1 MLAMKYVYGDYQD
14 SSRHIMFVLVC
25 FISAILAVKEYNI
38 ITQKE
43 GIKRLRDYS
52 TEKNNLL
59 AEKNKMLTVTM
70 NNEIR
75 IATLSERNRIAREI
89 HDNVGHM
96 LSRAILQLGA
106 IMTVYRKDTIYDNL
120 VPIKYS
126 LDTAMNNIRESVHD
140 LHKDGFNVKETAE
153 SILSALG
160 NYDIDPDFEAEIEAL
175 MEKKHY
181 DMVFTV
187 NYFALISNT
196 CQKMGVKYVSW
207 TCDNPLISMYH
218 ISVFNDCNYIF
229 TFDKT
234 NYLEFKEMGVKHIW
248 YLPLA
253 VDVDRIDMILQKSED
268 SVKYRG
274 DIAFVGSLYERNSY
288 DKIKNRLPEY
298 LRGYFDAVMEAQLN
312 ISGANIVEPMLTT
325 NILEQLQEYFQL
337 EKSEGSFSDLGL
349 IFQTTVL
356 GFKIAEIERRR
367 ALIELS
373 KHYRVNVYSNSDV
386 SDLLRIQYCGSV
398 DYWSE
403 MPKVFRM
410 SKINLNFTI
419 PNIKSGIPLRIW
431 DVLGCGGFL
440 LTNYQAEI
448 PYYFKEGEDLV
459 CFDGLEDLC
468 EKVGYYLEHEEE
480 RKRIAWNG
488 YHKVR
493 EKHSYIERI
502 HTILDTVAGE
512 DAK

>member
-1 MLAMKYVYGDYQD
+1 M
-14 SSRHIMFVLVC
+14 HILMYRWK
-25 FISAILAVKEYNI
+25 AYNY
-38 ITQKE
+38 
-43 GIKRLRDYS
+43 RDIEQTFLLLGHTVDNIEQELGSYDVS
-52 TEKNNLL
+52 PEFERVIEEK
-59 AEKNKMLTVTM
+59 
-70 NNEIR
+70 IR
-75 IATLSERNRIAREI
+75 GT
-89 HDNVGHM
+89 
-96 LSRAILQLGA
+96 
-106 IMTVYRKDTIYDNL
+106 
-120 VPIKYS
+120 
-126 LDTAMNNIRESVHD
+126 
-140 LHKDGFNVKETAE
+140 
-153 SILSALG
+153 
-160 NYDIDPDFEAEIEAL
+160 
-175 MEKKHY
+175 HY

-187 NYFALISNT
+187 NYFPLISNVCERT
-196 CQKMGVKYVSW
+196 GVKYVSW

-218 ISVFNDCNYIF
+218 ESVFHACNYIF

-234 NYLEFKEMGVKHIW
+234 NYLEFRGMGVKHIW

-253 VDVDRIDMILQKSED
+253 VDTERMDALLGAPEKPERRNATQDSEMR
-268 SVKYRG
+268 KYRG
-274 DIAFVGSLYERNSY
+274 DVAFVGSLYERNSY

-502 HTILDTVAGE
+502 HIILDTVAGE

>member
-1 MLAMKYVYGDYQD
+1 M
-14 SSRHIMFVLVC
+14 HILMYRWK
-25 FISAILAVKEYNI
+25 AYNY
-38 ITQKE
+38 
-43 GIKRLRDYS
+43 RDIEQTFLLLGHTVDNIEQELGSYDVS
-52 TEKNNLL
+52 PEFERVIEEK
-59 AEKNKMLTVTM
+59 
-70 NNEIR
+70 IR
-75 IATLSERNRIAREI
+75 GT
-89 HDNVGHM
+89 
-96 LSRAILQLGA
+96 
-106 IMTVYRKDTIYDNL
+106 
-120 VPIKYS
+120 
-126 LDTAMNNIRESVHD
+126 
-140 LHKDGFNVKETAE
+140 
-153 SILSALG
+153 
-160 NYDIDPDFEAEIEAL
+160 
-175 MEKKHY
+175 HY

-187 NYFALISNT
+187 NYFPLISNVCERT
-196 CQKMGVKYVSW
+196 GVKYVSW

-218 ISVFNDCNYIF
+218 ESVFHACNYIF

-234 NYLEFKEMGVKHIW
+234 NYLEFRGMGVKHIW

-253 VDVDRIDMILQKSED
+253 VDTERMDALLGAPEKPERRNATQDSEMR
-268 SVKYRG
+268 KYRG
-274 DIAFVGSLYERNSY
+274 DVAFVGSLYERNSY

-403 MPKVFRM
+403 MPKVFRLL
-410 SKINLNFTI
+410 KINLNFTI

-459 CFDGLEDLC
+459 CFDSLEDLC

-488 YHKVR
+488 YRKVR

-502 HTILDTVAGE
+502 RTILDTVACE

>member
-1 MLAMKYVYGDYQD
+1 M
-14 SSRHIMFVLVC
+14 HILMYRWK
-25 FISAILAVKEYNI
+25 AYNY
-38 ITQKE
+38 
-43 GIKRLRDYS
+43 RDIEQTFLLLGHTVDNIEQELGSYDVS
-52 TEKNNLL
+52 PEFERVIEEK
-59 AEKNKMLTVTM
+59 
-70 NNEIR
+70 IR
-75 IATLSERNRIAREI
+75 GT
-89 HDNVGHM
+89 
-96 LSRAILQLGA
+96 
-106 IMTVYRKDTIYDNL
+106 
-120 VPIKYS
+120 
-126 LDTAMNNIRESVHD
+126 
-140 LHKDGFNVKETAE
+140 
-153 SILSALG
+153 
-160 NYDIDPDFEAEIEAL
+160 
-175 MEKKHY
+175 HY

-187 NYFALISNT
+187 NYFPLISNVCERT
-196 CQKMGVKYVSW
+196 GVKYVSW

-218 ISVFNDCNYIF
+218 ESVFHACNYIF

-234 NYLEFKEMGVKHIW
+234 NYLEFRGMGVKHIW

-253 VDVDRIDMILQKSED
+253 VDTERMDALLGVPEKPERRNATQDSEMR
-268 SVKYRG
+268 KYRG
-274 DIAFVGSLYERNSY
+274 DVAFVGSLYERNSY

-459 CFDGLEDLC
+459 CFDSLEDLC

-488 YHKVR
+488 YRKVR

-502 HTILDTVAGE
+502 RTILDTVACE

>member
-1 MLAMKYVYGDYQD
+1 M
-14 SSRHIMFVLVC
+14 HILMYRWK
-25 FISAILAVKEYNI
+25 AYNY
-38 ITQKE
+38 
-43 GIKRLRDYS
+43 RDIEQTFLLLGHTVDNIEQELGSYDVS
-52 TEKNNLL
+52 PEFERVIEEK
-59 AEKNKMLTVTM
+59 
-70 NNEIR
+70 IR
-75 IATLSERNRIAREI
+75 GT
-89 HDNVGHM
+89 
-96 LSRAILQLGA
+96 
-106 IMTVYRKDTIYDNL
+106 
-120 VPIKYS
+120 
-126 LDTAMNNIRESVHD
+126 
-140 LHKDGFNVKETAE
+140 
-153 SILSALG
+153 
-160 NYDIDPDFEAEIEAL
+160 
-175 MEKKHY
+175 HY

-187 NYFALISNT
+187 NYFPLISNVCERT
-196 CQKMGVKYVSW
+196 GVKYVSW

-218 ISVFNDCNYIF
+218 ESVFHDCNYIF

-234 NYLEFKEMGVKHIW
+234 NYLEFRGMGVKHIW

-253 VDVDRIDMILQKSED
+253 VDTERMDALLGAPEKAGRRKVAQDPEMQ
-268 SVKYRG
+268 KYRG
-274 DIAFVGSLYERNSY
+274 DVAFVGSLYERNSY

-459 CFDGLEDLC
+459 CFDSLEDLC

-488 YHKVR
+488 YRKVR

-502 HTILDTVAGE
+502 RTILDTVACE

>member
-1 MLAMKYVYGDYQD
+1 M
-14 SSRHIMFVLVC
+14 HILMYRWK
-25 FISAILAVKEYNI
+25 AYNY
-38 ITQKE
+38 
-43 GIKRLRDYS
+43 RDIEQTFLLLGHTVDNIEQELGSYDVS
-52 TEKNNLL
+52 PEFERVIEEK
-59 AEKNKMLTVTM
+59 
-70 NNEIR
+70 IR
-75 IATLSERNRIAREI
+75 GT
-89 HDNVGHM
+89 
-96 LSRAILQLGA
+96 
-106 IMTVYRKDTIYDNL
+106 
-120 VPIKYS
+120 
-126 LDTAMNNIRESVHD
+126 
-140 LHKDGFNVKETAE
+140 
-153 SILSALG
+153 
-160 NYDIDPDFEAEIEAL
+160 
-175 MEKKHY
+175 HY

-187 NYFALISNT
+187 NYFPLISNVCERT
-196 CQKMGVKYVSW
+196 GVKYISW

-218 ISVFNDCNYIF
+218 ESVFHACNYIF

-234 NYLEFKEMGVKHIW
+234 NDLEFRGMGVKHNW

-253 VDVDRIDMILQKSED
+253 VDTERMDALLGAPEEAGRWKAAQDPEMR
-268 SVKYRG
+268 KYRG
-274 DIAFVGSLYERNSY
+274 DVAFVGSLYERNSY

>member
-1 MLAMKYVYGDYQD
+1 M
-14 SSRHIMFVLVC
+14 HILMYRWK
-25 FISAILAVKEYNI
+25 AYNY
-38 ITQKE
+38 
-43 GIKRLRDYS
+43 RDIEQTFLLLGHTVDNIEQELGSYDVS
-52 TEKNNLL
+52 PEFERVIEEK
-59 AEKNKMLTVTM
+59 
-70 NNEIR
+70 IR
-75 IATLSERNRIAREI
+75 GT
-89 HDNVGHM
+89 
-96 LSRAILQLGA
+96 
-106 IMTVYRKDTIYDNL
+106 Y
-120 VPIKYS
+120 
-126 LDTAMNNIRESVHD
+126 
-140 LHKDGFNVKETAE
+140 
-153 SILSALG
+153 
-160 NYDIDPDFEAEIEAL
+160 
-175 MEKKHY
+175 Y

-187 NYFALISNT
+187 NYFPLISNVCERT
-196 CQKMGVKYVSW
+196 GVKYVSW

-218 ISVFNDCNYIF
+218 ESVFHDCNYIF

-234 NYLEFKEMGVKHIW
+234 NYLEFRGMGVKHIW

-253 VDVDRIDMILQKSED
+253 VDTERMDALLGVPEEVGRWKVAQDPEMQ
-268 SVKYRG
+268 KYRG
-274 DIAFVGSLYERNSY
+274 DVAFVGSLYERNSY

>member
-1 MLAMKYVYGDYQD
+1 M
-14 SSRHIMFVLVC
+14 HILMYRWK
-25 FISAILAVKEYNI
+25 AYNY
-38 ITQKE
+38 
-43 GIKRLRDYS
+43 RDIEQTFLLLGHTVDNIEQELGSYDVS
-52 TEKNNLL
+52 PEFERVIEEK
-59 AEKNKMLTVTM
+59 
-70 NNEIR
+70 IR
-75 IATLSERNRIAREI
+75 GT
-89 HDNVGHM
+89 
-96 LSRAILQLGA
+96 
-106 IMTVYRKDTIYDNL
+106 
-120 VPIKYS
+120 
-126 LDTAMNNIRESVHD
+126 
-140 LHKDGFNVKETAE
+140 
-153 SILSALG
+153 
-160 NYDIDPDFEAEIEAL
+160 
-175 MEKKHY
+175 HY

-187 NYFALISNT
+187 NYFPLISNVCERT
-196 CQKMGVKYVSW
+196 GVKYISW

-218 ISVFNDCNYIF
+218 ESVFHACNYIF

-234 NYLEFKEMGVKHIW
+234 NYLEFRGMGVKHIW

-253 VDVDRIDMILQKSED
+253 VDTERMDALLGAPEKAGRRKAAQDTEMQ
-268 SVKYRG
+268 KYRG
-274 DIAFVGSLYERNSY
+274 DVAFVGSLYERNSY

-373 KHYRVNVYSNSDV
+373 KHYKVNVYSNSDV

-459 CFDGLEDLC
+459 CFDSLEDLC

-488 YHKVR
+488 YRKVR
-493 EKHSYIERI
+493 KKHSYIERI
-502 HTILDTVAGE
+502 HTILDTVACE

>member
-1 MLAMKYVYGDYQD
+1 M
-14 SSRHIMFVLVC
+14 HILMYRWK
-25 FISAILAVKEYNI
+25 AYNY
-38 ITQKE
+38 
-43 GIKRLRDYS
+43 RDIEQTFLLLGHTVDNIEQELGSYDVS
-52 TEKNNLL
+52 PEFERVIEEK
-59 AEKNKMLTVTM
+59 
-70 NNEIR
+70 IR
-75 IATLSERNRIAREI
+75 GT
-89 HDNVGHM
+89 
-96 LSRAILQLGA
+96 
-106 IMTVYRKDTIYDNL
+106 
-120 VPIKYS
+120 
-126 LDTAMNNIRESVHD
+126 
-140 LHKDGFNVKETAE
+140 
-153 SILSALG
+153 
-160 NYDIDPDFEAEIEAL
+160 
-175 MEKKHY
+175 HY

-187 NYFALISNT
+187 NYFPLISNVCERT
-196 CQKMGVKYVSW
+196 GVKYVSW

-218 ISVFNDCNYIF
+218 ESVFHACNYIF

-234 NYLEFKEMGVKHIW
+234 NYLEFRGMGVKHIW

-253 VDVDRIDMILQKSED
+253 VDTERMDALLGAPEKPERRNATQDSEMR
-268 SVKYRG
+268 KYRG
-274 DIAFVGSLYERNSY
+274 DVAFVGSLYERNSY

-448 PYYFKEGEDLV
+448 PCYFKEGEDLV
-459 CFDGLEDLC
+459 CFDSLEDLC

-488 YHKVR
+488 YRKVR

>member
-1 MLAMKYVYGDYQD
+1 M
-14 SSRHIMFVLVC
+14 HILMYRWK
-25 FISAILAVKEYNI
+25 AYNY
-38 ITQKE
+38 
-43 GIKRLRDYS
+43 RDIEQTFLLLGHTVDNIEQELGSYDVS
-52 TEKNNLL
+52 PEFERVIEEK
-59 AEKNKMLTVTM
+59 
-70 NNEIR
+70 IR
-75 IATLSERNRIAREI
+75 GT
-89 HDNVGHM
+89 
-96 LSRAILQLGA
+96 
-106 IMTVYRKDTIYDNL
+106 
-120 VPIKYS
+120 
-126 LDTAMNNIRESVHD
+126 
-140 LHKDGFNVKETAE
+140 
-153 SILSALG
+153 
-160 NYDIDPDFEAEIEAL
+160 
-175 MEKKHY
+175 HY

-187 NYFALISNT
+187 NYFPLISNVCERT
-196 CQKMGVKYVSW
+196 GVKYVSW

-218 ISVFNDCNYIF
+218 ESVFHDCNYIF

-234 NYLEFKEMGVKHIW
+234 NYLEFREMGVKHIW

-253 VDVDRIDMILQKSED
+253 VDTERMDALLGVPEEAGRRKAAQDTEMQ
-268 SVKYRG
+268 KYRG
-274 DIAFVGSLYERNSY
+274 DVAFVGSLYERNSY

-373 KHYRVNVYSNSDV
+373 KHYKVNVYSNSDV

>member
-1 MLAMKYVYGDYQD
+1 M
-14 SSRHIMFVLVC
+14 HILMYRWK
-25 FISAILAVKEYNI
+25 AYNY
-38 ITQKE
+38 
-43 GIKRLRDYS
+43 RDIEQTFLLLGHTVDNIEQELGSYDVS
-52 TEKNNLL
+52 PEFERVIEEK
-59 AEKNKMLTVTM
+59 
-70 NNEIR
+70 IR
-75 IATLSERNRIAREI
+75 GT
-89 HDNVGHM
+89 
-96 LSRAILQLGA
+96 
-106 IMTVYRKDTIYDNL
+106 
-120 VPIKYS
+120 
-126 LDTAMNNIRESVHD
+126 
-140 LHKDGFNVKETAE
+140 
-153 SILSALG
+153 
-160 NYDIDPDFEAEIEAL
+160 
-175 MEKKHY
+175 HY

-187 NYFALISNT
+187 NYFPLISNVCERT
-196 CQKMGVKYVSW
+196 GVNYVSW

-218 ISVFNDCNYIF
+218 ESVFHACNYIF

-234 NYLEFKEMGVKHIW
+234 NYLEFRGMGVKHIW

-253 VDVDRIDMILQKSED
+253 VDTERMDALLGAPEKPERRNATQDSEMR
-268 SVKYRG
+268 KYRG
-274 DIAFVGSLYERNSY
+274 DVAFVGSLYERNSY

-312 ISGANIVEPMLTT
+312 ISGANIVEPMLTM

-459 CFDGLEDLC
+459 CFDSLEDLC

-488 YHKVR
+488 YRKVR

-502 HTILDTVAGE
+502 RTILDTVACE

>member
-1 MLAMKYVYGDYQD
+1 M
-14 SSRHIMFVLVC
+14 HILMYRWK
-25 FISAILAVKEYNI
+25 AYNY
-38 ITQKE
+38 
-43 GIKRLRDYS
+43 RDIEQTFLLLGHTVDNIEQELGSYDVS
-52 TEKNNLL
+52 PEFERVIEEK
-59 AEKNKMLTVTM
+59 
-70 NNEIR
+70 IR
-75 IATLSERNRIAREI
+75 GT
-89 HDNVGHM
+89 
-96 LSRAILQLGA
+96 
-106 IMTVYRKDTIYDNL
+106 
-120 VPIKYS
+120 
-126 LDTAMNNIRESVHD
+126 
-140 LHKDGFNVKETAE
+140 
-153 SILSALG
+153 
-160 NYDIDPDFEAEIEAL
+160 
-175 MEKKHY
+175 HY

-187 NYFALISNT
+187 NYFPLISNVCERT
-196 CQKMGVKYVSW
+196 GVKYVSW

-218 ISVFNDCNYIF
+218 ESVFHACNYIF

-234 NYLEFKEMGVKHIW
+234 NYLEFRGMGVKHIW

-253 VDVDRIDMILQKSED
+253 VDTERMDALLGAPEKPERRNATQDSEMR
-268 SVKYRG
+268 KYRG
-274 DIAFVGSLYERNSY
+274 DVAFVGSLYERNSY

-373 KHYRVNVYSNSDV
+373 KHYKVNVYSNSNV

-493 EKHSYIERI
+493 EKHYYIERI

>member
-1 MLAMKYVYGDYQD
+1 M
-14 SSRHIMFVLVC
+14 HILMYRWK
-25 FISAILAVKEYNI
+25 AYNY
-38 ITQKE
+38 
-43 GIKRLRDYS
+43 RDIEQTFLLLGHTVDNIEQELGSYDVS
-52 TEKNNLL
+52 PEFERVIEEK
-59 AEKNKMLTVTM
+59 
-70 NNEIR
+70 IR
-75 IATLSERNRIAREI
+75 GT
-89 HDNVGHM
+89 
-96 LSRAILQLGA
+96 
-106 IMTVYRKDTIYDNL
+106 
-120 VPIKYS
+120 
-126 LDTAMNNIRESVHD
+126 
-140 LHKDGFNVKETAE
+140 
-153 SILSALG
+153 
-160 NYDIDPDFEAEIEAL
+160 
-175 MEKKHY
+175 HY

-187 NYFALISNT
+187 NYFPLISNVCERT
-196 CQKMGVKYVSW
+196 GVKYVSW

-218 ISVFNDCNYIF
+218 ESVFHDCNYIF

-234 NYLEFKEMGVKHIW
+234 NYLEFRGMGVKHIW

-253 VDVDRIDMILQKSED
+253 VDTERMDALLGAPEEAGRRNATQD
-268 SVKYRG
+268 SKMRKYRG
-274 DIAFVGSLYERNSY
+274 DVAFVGSLYERNSY

>member
-1 MLAMKYVYGDYQD
+1 M
-14 SSRHIMFVLVC
+14 HILMYRWK
-25 FISAILAVKEYNI
+25 AYNY
-38 ITQKE
+38 
-43 GIKRLRDYS
+43 RDIEQTFLLLGHTVDNIEQELGSYDVS
-52 TEKNNLL
+52 PEFERVIEEK
-59 AEKNKMLTVTM
+59 
-70 NNEIR
+70 IR
-75 IATLSERNRIAREI
+75 GT
-89 HDNVGHM
+89 
-96 LSRAILQLGA
+96 
-106 IMTVYRKDTIYDNL
+106 
-120 VPIKYS
+120 
-126 LDTAMNNIRESVHD
+126 
-140 LHKDGFNVKETAE
+140 
-153 SILSALG
+153 
-160 NYDIDPDFEAEIEAL
+160 
-175 MEKKHY
+175 HY

-187 NYFALISNT
+187 NYFPLISNVCERT
-196 CQKMGVKYVSW
+196 GVKYVSW

-218 ISVFNDCNYIF
+218 ESVFHACNYIF

-234 NYLEFKEMGVKHIW
+234 NYLEFRGMGVKHIW

-253 VDVDRIDMILQKSED
+253 VDTERMDALLGAPEEAGRWKAAQDPEMQ
-268 SVKYRG
+268 KYRG
-274 DIAFVGSLYERNSY
+274 DVAFVGSLYERNSY

-448 PYYFKEGEDLV
+448 PYYFNEGEDLV
-459 CFDGLEDLC
+459 CFNGLEDLC
-468 EKVGYYLEHEEE
+468 EKVGYYLEQEEE

-488 YHKVR
+488 YRKVR

-502 HTILDTVAGE
+502 RTILDTVACE

>member
-1 MLAMKYVYGDYQD
+1 M
-14 SSRHIMFVLVC
+14 HILMYRWK
-25 FISAILAVKEYNI
+25 AYNY
-38 ITQKE
+38 
-43 GIKRLRDYS
+43 RDIEQTFLLLGHTVDNIEQELGSYDVS
-52 TEKNNLL
+52 PEFERVIEEK
-59 AEKNKMLTVTM
+59 
-70 NNEIR
+70 IR
-75 IATLSERNRIAREI
+75 GT
-89 HDNVGHM
+89 
-96 LSRAILQLGA
+96 
-106 IMTVYRKDTIYDNL
+106 
-120 VPIKYS
+120 
-126 LDTAMNNIRESVHD
+126 
-140 LHKDGFNVKETAE
+140 
-153 SILSALG
+153 
-160 NYDIDPDFEAEIEAL
+160 
-175 MEKKHY
+175 HY

-187 NYFALISNT
+187 NYFPLISNVCERT
-196 CQKMGVKYVSW
+196 GVKYVSW

-218 ISVFNDCNYIF
+218 ESVFHACNYIF

-234 NYLEFKEMGVKHIW
+234 NYLEFRGMGVKHIW
-248 YLPLA
+248 YLTLA
-253 VDVDRIDMILQKSED
+253 VDTERMDALLGAPEKPERRNATQDSEMR
-268 SVKYRG
+268 KYRG
-274 DIAFVGSLYERNSY
+274 DVAFVGSLYERNSY

-373 KHYRVNVYSNSDV
+373 KHYKVNVYSNSDV

-459 CFDGLEDLC
+459 CFDSLEDLC

-488 YHKVR
+488 YRKVR

-502 HTILDTVAGE
+502 RTILDTVACE

>member
-1 MLAMKYVYGDYQD
+1 M
-14 SSRHIMFVLVC
+14 HILMYRWK
-25 FISAILAVKEYNI
+25 AYNY
-38 ITQKE
+38 
-43 GIKRLRDYS
+43 RDIEQTFLLLGHTVDNIEQELGSYDVS
-52 TEKNNLL
+52 PEFERVIEEK
-59 AEKNKMLTVTM
+59 
-70 NNEIR
+70 IR
-75 IATLSERNRIAREI
+75 GT
-89 HDNVGHM
+89 
-96 LSRAILQLGA
+96 
-106 IMTVYRKDTIYDNL
+106 
-120 VPIKYS
+120 
-126 LDTAMNNIRESVHD
+126 
-140 LHKDGFNVKETAE
+140 
-153 SILSALG
+153 
-160 NYDIDPDFEAEIEAL
+160 
-175 MEKKHY
+175 HY

-187 NYFALISNT
+187 NYFPLISNVCERT
-196 CQKMGVKYVSW
+196 GVKYISW

-218 ISVFNDCNYIF
+218 ESVFHACNYIF

-234 NYLEFKEMGVKHIW
+234 NYLEFRGMGVKHIW

-253 VDVDRIDMILQKSED
+253 VDTERMDALLGAPEEAGRWKAAQDPEMR
-268 SVKYRG
+268 KYRG
-274 DIAFVGSLYERNSY
+274 DVAFVGSLYERNSY

-493 EKHSYIERI
+493 ELSLI
-502 HTILDTVAGE
+502 HI
-512 DAK
+512 

>member
-1 MLAMKYVYGDYQD
+1 M
-14 SSRHIMFVLVC
+14 HILMYRWK
-25 FISAILAVKEYNI
+25 AYNYRDI
-38 ITQKE
+38 EQTFLLLGHTVDNIEQE
-43 GIKRLRDYS
+43 LGSYDVSPEFERGIE
-52 TEKNNLL
+52 EK
-59 AEKNKMLTVTM
+59 
-70 NNEIR
+70 IR
-75 IATLSERNRIAREI
+75 GT
-89 HDNVGHM
+89 
-96 LSRAILQLGA
+96 
-106 IMTVYRKDTIYDNL
+106 
-120 VPIKYS
+120 
-126 LDTAMNNIRESVHD
+126 
-140 LHKDGFNVKETAE
+140 
-153 SILSALG
+153 
-160 NYDIDPDFEAEIEAL
+160 
-175 MEKKHY
+175 HY

-187 NYFALISNT
+187 NYFPLISNVCERT
-196 CQKMGVKYVSW
+196 GVKYVSW

-218 ISVFNDCNYIF
+218 ESVFHACNYIF

-234 NYLEFKEMGVKHIW
+234 NYLEFRGMGVKHIW

-253 VDVDRIDMILQKSED
+253 VDTERMDALLGAPEKPERRNATQDSEMR
-268 SVKYRG
+268 KYRG
-274 DIAFVGSLYERNSY
+274 DVAFVGSLYERNSY

-459 CFDGLEDLC
+459 CFDSLEDLC

-488 YHKVR
+488 YRKVR

-502 HTILDTVAGE
+502 RTILDTVACE

>member
-1 MLAMKYVYGDYQD
+1 M
-14 SSRHIMFVLVC
+14 HILMYRWK
-25 FISAILAVKEYNI
+25 AYNY
-38 ITQKE
+38 
-43 GIKRLRDYS
+43 RDIEQTFLLLGHTVDNIEQELGSYDVS
-52 TEKNNLL
+52 PEFERVIEEK
-59 AEKNKMLTVTM
+59 
-70 NNEIR
+70 IR
-75 IATLSERNRIAREI
+75 GT
-89 HDNVGHM
+89 
-96 LSRAILQLGA
+96 
-106 IMTVYRKDTIYDNL
+106 
-120 VPIKYS
+120 
-126 LDTAMNNIRESVHD
+126 
-140 LHKDGFNVKETAE
+140 
-153 SILSALG
+153 
-160 NYDIDPDFEAEIEAL
+160 
-175 MEKKHY
+175 HY

-187 NYFALISNT
+187 NYFPLISNVCERT
-196 CQKMGVKYVSW
+196 GVKYVSW

-218 ISVFNDCNYIF
+218 ESVFHDCNYIF

-234 NYLEFKEMGVKHIW
+234 NYLEFREMGVKHIW

-253 VDVDRIDMILQKSED
+253 VDTERMDALLGVPEEVGRWKVAQDPEMQ
-268 SVKYRG
+268 KYRG
-274 DIAFVGSLYERNSY
+274 DVAFVGSLYERNSY

-373 KHYRVNVYSNSDV
+373 KHYKVNVYSNSDV

-488 YHKVR
+488 YRKVR

-502 HTILDTVAGE
+502 RTILDTVAGE

>member
-1 MLAMKYVYGDYQD
+1 M
-14 SSRHIMFVLVC
+14 HILMYRWK
-25 FISAILAVKEYNI
+25 AYNY
-38 ITQKE
+38 
-43 GIKRLRDYS
+43 RDIEQTFLLLGHTVDNIEQELGSYDVS
-52 TEKNNLL
+52 PEFERVIEEK
-59 AEKNKMLTVTM
+59 
-70 NNEIR
+70 IR
-75 IATLSERNRIAREI
+75 GT
-89 HDNVGHM
+89 
-96 LSRAILQLGA
+96 
-106 IMTVYRKDTIYDNL
+106 
-120 VPIKYS
+120 
-126 LDTAMNNIRESVHD
+126 
-140 LHKDGFNVKETAE
+140 
-153 SILSALG
+153 
-160 NYDIDPDFEAEIEAL
+160 
-175 MEKKHY
+175 HY

-187 NYFALISNT
+187 NYFPLISNVCERT
-196 CQKMGVKYVSW
+196 GVNYVSW

-218 ISVFNDCNYIF
+218 ESVFHDCNYIF

-234 NYLEFKEMGVKHIW
+234 NYLEFRGMGVKHIW

-253 VDVDRIDMILQKSED
+253 VDTERMDALLGVLEEAERRNATQDSEMQ
-268 SVKYRG
+268 KYRG
-274 DIAFVGSLYERNSY
+274 DVAFVGSLYERNSY

-488 YHKVR
+488 YRKVR

-502 HTILDTVAGE
+502 HTILDTVACE

>member
-1 MLAMKYVYGDYQD
+1 M
-14 SSRHIMFVLVC
+14 HILMYRWK
-25 FISAILAVKEYNI
+25 AYNY
-38 ITQKE
+38 
-43 GIKRLRDYS
+43 RDIEQTFLLLGHTVDNIEQELGSYDVS
-52 TEKNNLL
+52 PEFERVIEEK
-59 AEKNKMLTVTM
+59 
-70 NNEIR
+70 IR
-75 IATLSERNRIAREI
+75 GT
-89 HDNVGHM
+89 
-96 LSRAILQLGA
+96 
-106 IMTVYRKDTIYDNL
+106 
-120 VPIKYS
+120 
-126 LDTAMNNIRESVHD
+126 
-140 LHKDGFNVKETAE
+140 
-153 SILSALG
+153 
-160 NYDIDPDFEAEIEAL
+160 
-175 MEKKHY
+175 HY

-187 NYFALISNT
+187 NYFPLISNVCERT
-196 CQKMGVKYVSW
+196 GVNYVSW

-218 ISVFNDCNYIF
+218 ESVFHDCNYIF

-234 NYLEFKEMGVKHIW
+234 NYLEFRGMGVKHIW

-253 VDVDRIDMILQKSED
+253 VDTERMDALLGAPEEAGRRNATQD
-268 SVKYRG
+268 SKMRKYRG
-274 DIAFVGSLYERNSY
+274 DVAFVGSLYERNSY

-373 KHYRVNVYSNSDV
+373 KHYKVNVYSNSDV

-459 CFDGLEDLC
+459 CFDSLEDLC

-488 YHKVR
+488 YRKVR

-502 HTILDTVAGE
+502 RTILDTVACE

>member
-1 MLAMKYVYGDYQD
+1 M
-14 SSRHIMFVLVC
+14 HILMYRWK
-25 FISAILAVKEYNI
+25 AYNY
-38 ITQKE
+38 
-43 GIKRLRDYS
+43 RDIEQTFLLLGHTVDNIEQELGSYDVS
-52 TEKNNLL
+52 PEFERVIEEK
-59 AEKNKMLTVTM
+59 
-70 NNEIR
+70 IR
-75 IATLSERNRIAREI
+75 GT
-89 HDNVGHM
+89 
-96 LSRAILQLGA
+96 
-106 IMTVYRKDTIYDNL
+106 
-120 VPIKYS
+120 
-126 LDTAMNNIRESVHD
+126 
-140 LHKDGFNVKETAE
+140 
-153 SILSALG
+153 
-160 NYDIDPDFEAEIEAL
+160 
-175 MEKKHY
+175 HY

-187 NYFALISNT
+187 NYFPLISNVCERT
-196 CQKMGVKYVSW
+196 GVKYISW

-218 ISVFNDCNYIF
+218 ESVFHACNYIF

-234 NYLEFKEMGVKHIW
+234 NYLEFRGMGVKHIW

-253 VDVDRIDMILQKSED
+253 VDTERMDALLGAPEEAGRWKAAQDPEMR
-268 SVKYRG
+268 KYRG
-274 DIAFVGSLYERNSY
+274 DVAFVGSLYERNSY

-373 KHYRVNVYSNSDV
+373 KHYKVNVYSNSDV

-459 CFDGLEDLC
+459 CFDSLEDLC

-488 YHKVR
+488 YRKVR

-502 HTILDTVAGE
+502 HTILDTVACE

>member
-1 MLAMKYVYGDYQD
+1 M
-14 SSRHIMFVLVC
+14 HILMYRWK
-25 FISAILAVKEYNI
+25 AYNY
-38 ITQKE
+38 
-43 GIKRLRDYS
+43 RDIEQTFLLLGHTVDNIEQELGSYDVS
-52 TEKNNLL
+52 PEFERVIEEK
-59 AEKNKMLTVTM
+59 
-70 NNEIR
+70 IR
-75 IATLSERNRIAREI
+75 GT
-89 HDNVGHM
+89 
-96 LSRAILQLGA
+96 
-106 IMTVYRKDTIYDNL
+106 
-120 VPIKYS
+120 
-126 LDTAMNNIRESVHD
+126 
-140 LHKDGFNVKETAE
+140 
-153 SILSALG
+153 
-160 NYDIDPDFEAEIEAL
+160 
-175 MEKKHY
+175 HY

-187 NYFALISNT
+187 NYFPLISNVCERT
-196 CQKMGVKYVSW
+196 GVKYVSW

-218 ISVFNDCNYIF
+218 ESVFHACNYIF

-234 NYLEFKEMGVKHIW
+234 NYLEFRGMGVKHIW

-253 VDVDRIDMILQKSED
+253 VDTERMDALLGAPEKPERRNATQDSEMR
-268 SVKYRG
+268 KYRG
-274 DIAFVGSLYERNSY
+274 DVAFVGSLYERNSY

-373 KHYRVNVYSNSDV
+373 KHYKVNVYSNSDV

-468 EKVGYYLEHEEE
+468 EKVGYYLEHKEE

>member
-1 MLAMKYVYGDYQD
+1 M
-14 SSRHIMFVLVC
+14 HILMYRWK
-25 FISAILAVKEYNI
+25 AYNY
-38 ITQKE
+38 
-43 GIKRLRDYS
+43 RDIEQTFLLLGHTVDNIEQELGSYDVS
-52 TEKNNLL
+52 PEFERVIEEK
-59 AEKNKMLTVTM
+59 
-70 NNEIR
+70 IR
-75 IATLSERNRIAREI
+75 GT
-89 HDNVGHM
+89 
-96 LSRAILQLGA
+96 
-106 IMTVYRKDTIYDNL
+106 
-120 VPIKYS
+120 
-126 LDTAMNNIRESVHD
+126 
-140 LHKDGFNVKETAE
+140 
-153 SILSALG
+153 
-160 NYDIDPDFEAEIEAL
+160 
-175 MEKKHY
+175 HY

-187 NYFALISNT
+187 NYFPLISNVCERT
-196 CQKMGVKYVSW
+196 GVKYVSW

-218 ISVFNDCNYIF
+218 ESVFHACNYIF

-234 NYLEFKEMGVKHIW
+234 NYLEFRGMGVKHIW

-253 VDVDRIDMILQKSED
+253 VDTERMDALLGAPEKPERRNVTQDSEMR
-268 SVKYRG
+268 KYRG
-274 DIAFVGSLYERNSY
+274 DVAFVGSLYERNSY

-373 KHYRVNVYSNSDV
+373 KHYKVNVYSNSDV

-403 MPKVFRM
+403 MAKVFRM

-459 CFDGLEDLC
+459 CFDSLEDLC

-488 YHKVR
+488 YRKVR

-502 HTILDTVAGE
+502 RTILDTVACE

>member
-1 MLAMKYVYGDYQD
+1 M
-14 SSRHIMFVLVC
+14 HILMYRWK
-25 FISAILAVKEYNI
+25 AYNY
-38 ITQKE
+38 
-43 GIKRLRDYS
+43 RDIEQTFLLLGHTVDNIEQELGSYDVS
-52 TEKNNLL
+52 PEFERVIEEK
-59 AEKNKMLTVTM
+59 
-70 NNEIR
+70 IR
-75 IATLSERNRIAREI
+75 WT
-89 HDNVGHM
+89 
-96 LSRAILQLGA
+96 
-106 IMTVYRKDTIYDNL
+106 
-120 VPIKYS
+120 
-126 LDTAMNNIRESVHD
+126 
-140 LHKDGFNVKETAE
+140 
-153 SILSALG
+153 
-160 NYDIDPDFEAEIEAL
+160 
-175 MEKKHY
+175 HY

-187 NYFALISNT
+187 NYFPLISNVCERT
-196 CQKMGVKYVSW
+196 GVKYVSW

-218 ISVFNDCNYIF
+218 ESVFHACNYIF

-234 NYLEFKEMGVKHIW
+234 NYLEFRGMGVKHIW

-253 VDVDRIDMILQKSED
+253 VDTERMDALLGAPEKAERWKVAQDPEMQ
-268 SVKYRG
+268 KYRG
-274 DIAFVGSLYERNSY
+274 DVAFVGSLYERNSY

-488 YHKVR
+488 YRKVR

-502 HTILDTVAGE
+502 RTILDTVACE

>member
-1 MLAMKYVYGDYQD
+1 M
-14 SSRHIMFVLVC
+14 HILMYRWK
-25 FISAILAVKEYNI
+25 AYNY
-38 ITQKE
+38 
-43 GIKRLRDYS
+43 RDIEQTFLLLGHTVDNIEQELGSYDVS
-52 TEKNNLL
+52 PEFERVIEEK
-59 AEKNKMLTVTM
+59 
-70 NNEIR
+70 IR
-75 IATLSERNRIAREI
+75 GT
-89 HDNVGHM
+89 
-96 LSRAILQLGA
+96 
-106 IMTVYRKDTIYDNL
+106 
-120 VPIKYS
+120 
-126 LDTAMNNIRESVHD
+126 
-140 LHKDGFNVKETAE
+140 
-153 SILSALG
+153 
-160 NYDIDPDFEAEIEAL
+160 
-175 MEKKHY
+175 HY

-187 NYFALISNT
+187 NYFPLISNVCERT
-196 CQKMGVKYVSW
+196 GVKYVSW

-218 ISVFNDCNYIF
+218 ESVFHACNYIF

-234 NYLEFKEMGVKHIW
+234 NYLEFRGMGVKHIW

-253 VDVDRIDMILQKSED
+253 VDTERMDALLGAPEKPERRNATQDPEMR
-268 SVKYRG
+268 KYRG
-274 DIAFVGSLYERNSY
+274 DVAFVGSLYERNSY

-373 KHYRVNVYSNSDV
+373 KHYKVNVYSNSDV

-488 YHKVR
+488 YRKVR

-502 HTILDTVAGE
+502 RTILDTVACE

>member
-1 MLAMKYVYGDYQD
+1 M
-14 SSRHIMFVLVC
+14 HILMYRWK
-25 FISAILAVKEYNI
+25 AYNY
-38 ITQKE
+38 
-43 GIKRLRDYS
+43 RDIEQTFLLLGHTVDNIEQELGSYDVS
-52 TEKNNLL
+52 PEFERVIEEK
-59 AEKNKMLTVTM
+59 
-70 NNEIR
+70 IR
-75 IATLSERNRIAREI
+75 GT
-89 HDNVGHM
+89 
-96 LSRAILQLGA
+96 
-106 IMTVYRKDTIYDNL
+106 
-120 VPIKYS
+120 
-126 LDTAMNNIRESVHD
+126 
-140 LHKDGFNVKETAE
+140 
-153 SILSALG
+153 
-160 NYDIDPDFEAEIEAL
+160 
-175 MEKKHY
+175 HY

-187 NYFALISNT
+187 NYFPLISNVCERT
-196 CQKMGVKYVSW
+196 GVKYVSW

-218 ISVFNDCNYIF
+218 ESVFHDCNYIF

-234 NYLEFKEMGVKHIW
+234 NYLEFREMGVKHIW

-253 VDVDRIDMILQKSED
+253 VDTERMDALLGVPEEVGRWKVAQDPEIQ
-268 SVKYRG
+268 KYRG
-274 DIAFVGSLYERNSY
+274 DVAFVGSLYERNSY

>member
-1 MLAMKYVYGDYQD
+1 M
-14 SSRHIMFVLVC
+14 HILMYRWK
-25 FISAILAVKEYNI
+25 AYNY
-38 ITQKE
+38 
-43 GIKRLRDYS
+43 RDIEQTFLLLGYTVDNIEQELGS
-52 TEKNNLL
+52 YDVSPEFERVIEEK
-59 AEKNKMLTVTM
+59 
-70 NNEIR
+70 IR
-75 IATLSERNRIAREI
+75 GT
-89 HDNVGHM
+89 
-96 LSRAILQLGA
+96 
-106 IMTVYRKDTIYDNL
+106 
-120 VPIKYS
+120 
-126 LDTAMNNIRESVHD
+126 
-140 LHKDGFNVKETAE
+140 
-153 SILSALG
+153 
-160 NYDIDPDFEAEIEAL
+160 
-175 MEKKHY
+175 HY

-187 NYFALISNT
+187 NYFPLISNVCERT
-196 CQKMGVKYVSW
+196 GVKYVSW

-218 ISVFNDCNYIF
+218 ESVFHDCNYIF

-234 NYLEFKEMGVKHIW
+234 NYLEFRGMGVKHIW

-253 VDVDRIDMILQKSED
+253 VDTERMDALLGAPEEVRTAGAAHEGMKTAGTVPEEIGTAESVPAEIGKPERRNATQDSEMR
-268 SVKYRG
+268 KYRG
-274 DIAFVGSLYERNSY
+274 DVAFVGSLYERNSY

>member
-1 MLAMKYVYGDYQD
+1 M
-14 SSRHIMFVLVC
+14 HILMYRWK
-25 FISAILAVKEYNI
+25 AYNY
-38 ITQKE
+38 
-43 GIKRLRDYS
+43 RDIEQTFLLLGHTVDNIEQELGSYDVS
-52 TEKNNLL
+52 PEFERVIEEK
-59 AEKNKMLTVTM
+59 
-70 NNEIR
+70 IR
-75 IATLSERNRIAREI
+75 GT
-89 HDNVGHM
+89 
-96 LSRAILQLGA
+96 
-106 IMTVYRKDTIYDNL
+106 
-120 VPIKYS
+120 
-126 LDTAMNNIRESVHD
+126 
-140 LHKDGFNVKETAE
+140 
-153 SILSALG
+153 
-160 NYDIDPDFEAEIEAL
+160 
-175 MEKKHY
+175 HY

-187 NYFALISNT
+187 NYFPLISNVCERT
-196 CQKMGVKYVSW
+196 GVKYVSW

-218 ISVFNDCNYIF
+218 ESVFHACNYIF

-234 NYLEFKEMGVKHIW
+234 NYLEFRGMGVKHIW

-253 VDVDRIDMILQKSED
+253 VDTERMDALLGAPEKPERRNATQDSEMR
-268 SVKYRG
+268 KYRG
-274 DIAFVGSLYERNSY
+274 DVAFVGSLYERNSY

-373 KHYRVNVYSNSDV
+373 KHYKVNVYSNSNV

-488 YHKVR
+488 YRKVR

-502 HTILDTVAGE
+502 RTILDTVAGE

>member
-1 MLAMKYVYGDYQD
+1 M
-14 SSRHIMFVLVC
+14 HILMYRWK
-25 FISAILAVKEYNI
+25 AYNY
-38 ITQKE
+38 
-43 GIKRLRDYS
+43 RDIEQTFLLLGHTVDNIEQELGSYDVS
-52 TEKNNLL
+52 PEFERVIEEK
-59 AEKNKMLTVTM
+59 
-70 NNEIR
+70 IR
-75 IATLSERNRIAREI
+75 GT
-89 HDNVGHM
+89 
-96 LSRAILQLGA
+96 
-106 IMTVYRKDTIYDNL
+106 
-120 VPIKYS
+120 
-126 LDTAMNNIRESVHD
+126 
-140 LHKDGFNVKETAE
+140 
-153 SILSALG
+153 
-160 NYDIDPDFEAEIEAL
+160 
-175 MEKKHY
+175 HY

-187 NYFALISNT
+187 NYFPLISNVCERT
-196 CQKMGVKYVSW
+196 GVKYVSW

-218 ISVFNDCNYIF
+218 ESVFHACNYIF

-234 NYLEFKEMGVKHIW
+234 NYLEFRGMGVKHIW

-253 VDVDRIDMILQKSED
+253 VDTERMDALLGAPEED
-268 SVKYRG
+268 GTTGIVRKGMKTAGTVPEGTGEAGRRKAAQDPEMQKYRG
-274 DIAFVGSLYERNSY
+274 DVAFVGSLYERNSY

-373 KHYRVNVYSNSDV
+373 KHYKVNVYSNSDV

-480 RKRIAWNG
+480 RKRIAWNV
-488 YHKVR
+488 YRKVR

-502 HTILDTVAGE
+502 RTILDTVAGE

>member
-1 MLAMKYVYGDYQD
+1 M
-14 SSRHIMFVLVC
+14 HILMYRWK
-25 FISAILAVKEYNI
+25 AYNY
-38 ITQKE
+38 
-43 GIKRLRDYS
+43 RDIEQTFLLLGHTVDNIEQELGSYDVS
-52 TEKNNLL
+52 PEFERVIEEK
-59 AEKNKMLTVTM
+59 
-70 NNEIR
+70 IR
-75 IATLSERNRIAREI
+75 GT
-89 HDNVGHM
+89 
-96 LSRAILQLGA
+96 
-106 IMTVYRKDTIYDNL
+106 
-120 VPIKYS
+120 
-126 LDTAMNNIRESVHD
+126 
-140 LHKDGFNVKETAE
+140 
-153 SILSALG
+153 
-160 NYDIDPDFEAEIEAL
+160 
-175 MEKKHY
+175 HY

-187 NYFALISNT
+187 NYFPLISNVCERT
-196 CQKMGVKYVSW
+196 GVKYVSW

-218 ISVFNDCNYIF
+218 ESVFHDCNYIF

-234 NYLEFKEMGVKHIW
+234 NYLEFRGMGVKHIW

-253 VDVDRIDMILQKSED
+253 VDTERMDALLGVPEKPERRNATQDPEMQ
-268 SVKYRG
+268 KYRG
-274 DIAFVGSLYERNSY
+274 DVAFVGSLYERNSY

-373 KHYRVNVYSNSDV
+373 KHYKVNVYSNSDV

-488 YHKVR
+488 YRKVR